1 MPHPL
6 HPSAYR
12 LDTDAPAL
20 YLDATTVLLD
30 SGADKDAPADMAPP
44 TEVVLFPFGQIKTR
58 KGTFRFTEESAKLV
72 KAQWERY
79 GRDFGFDYGHA
90 TFKKDRPDEEKIS
103 AGWGKL
109 AIRPGVGLVC
119 TGIHWTEPAARKIS
133 KREFRYLSPAF
144 NAMPKTG
151 VIVAVENCALTNIP
165 ATLDPTP
172 LLLQAL
178 GGEDAA
184 QERIR
189 ELSMETA
196 DAAGYPTSPSAGGNV
211 SAAGVNHLPKDKTA
225 PAAKEL
231 RTMTADPK
239 MMELGKSAVKGL
251 GYCLS
256 VAQKMA
262 DSADE
267 SLKTVGKKLAD
278 SLAEHLE
285 SVKLAFPGLPE
296 EELTADPPFGGKE
309 TPSEEAAEEKAK
321 AKDALAKLTVL
332 EAAVERVTGVKEGHA
347 GAVLALKAQ
356 LDAKVEQVEETVQ
369 LSAAEREKAALV
381 EKMISETRQVE
392 ESERE
397 VFLQLSMAD
406 LQSFHQTAPHD
417 RKLRA
422 TSKAPILATAAVRA
436 AGTAGQGG
444 DAKARAALRA
454 EAKTALIQL
463 GCSEEEAEHQLS
475 LQFS

>member
-6 HPSAYR
+6 RHAPLFLLHA
-12 LDTDAPAL
+12 DTPRL

-30 SGADKDAPADMAPP
+30 ADEAKAPP
-44 TEVVLFPFGQIKTR
+44 TKVVLFPFGVIKTR
-58 KGTFRFTEESAKLV
+58 KGDFRFTEESAELV

-79 GRDFGFDYGHA
+79 GRDFGFDYGHS

-109 AIRPGVGLVC
+109 AVEPGVGLCCVD
-119 TGIHWTEPAARKIS
+119 IHWTPDAARKIA

-144 NAMPKTG
+144 NALPKTG

-196 DAAGYPTSPSAGGNV
+196 DAAAFPTSPSASSNI
-211 SAAGVNHLPKDKTA
+211 SAAGVSHLPQNKKTA

-231 RTMTADPK
+231 RKMTADPK

-251 GYCLS
+251 GYCMS

-267 SLKTVGKKLAD
+267 SMRTLGKKLAD
-278 SLAEHLE
+278 GCAEYLE
-285 SVKLAFPGLPE
+285 GVKLAFPDLPE
-296 EELTADPPFGGKE
+296 EELAGDPPFGGKE
-309 TPSEEAAEEKAK
+309 SPSEEKAEERVKEK
-321 AKDALAKLTVL
+321 EALAKLTVL
-332 EAAVERVTGVKEGHA
+332 EAAIERVTGAKSGHA

-356 LDAKVEQVEETVQ
+356 LDAKDEQVEQSVQ
-369 LSAAEREKAALV
+369 LSAAEQEKAALI
-381 EKMISETRQVE
+381 EKMVSDTRQIE

-397 VFLQLSMAD
+397 VFATLSMAD
-406 LQSFHQTAPHD
+406 LQSFAATAPHD

-422 TSKAPILATAAVRA
+422 TSKAPTLATSAVRA
-436 AGTAGQGG
+436 AGTAGGPVG
-444 DAKARAALRA
+444 DAKARAALRSETKA
-454 EAKTALIQL
+454 ALIQL
-463 GCSEEEAEHQLS
+463 GCSEEEAEKQLAI
-475 LQFS
+475 QFA

>member
-6 HPSAYR
+6 RVSPLFLLNAEQPR
-12 LDTDAPAL
+12 L

-30 SGADKDAPADMAPP
+30 AAQALPKK
-44 TEVVLFPFGQIKTR
+44 VVLFPFGVIKTR
-58 KGTFRFTEESAKLV
+58 KGNFRFTPESAELV

-90 TFKKDRPDEEKIS
+90 SFRKDRPDEEKIS

-109 AIRPGVGLVC
+109 AVEPGVGLVC
-119 TGIHWTEPAARKIS
+119 VDIHWTDDAARKIS
-133 KREFRYLSPAF
+133 AREFRYLSPAF
-144 NAMPKTG
+144 NALPKTG

-196 DAAGYPTSPSAGGNV
+196 DAAGYPTSPSASGNI
-211 SAAGVNHLPKDKTA
+211 SAAGVNHLPKNKTA

-231 RTMTADPK
+231 RTMTSDPK
-239 MMELGKSAVKGL
+239 TMELGKSAVKGL
-251 GYCLS
+251 GYCMS

-262 DSADE
+262 ESADE
-267 SLKTVGKKLAD
+267 SMKTLGKKLAD
-278 SLAEHLE
+278 GCAEYLE
-285 SVKLAFPGLPE
+285 GVKLAFPDLPE
-296 EELTADPPFGGKE
+296 EEMSADPPFGGKE
-309 TPSEEAAEEKAK
+309 SPAEEKAEEKVK
-321 AKDALAKLTVL
+321 AKEAMDKLTVL
-332 EAAVERVTGVKEGHA
+332 EATIERVTGAKEGHV
-347 GAVLALKAQ
+347 GALLALKAQ
-356 LDAKVEQVEETVQ
+356 LDAKDEQVEQSVQ
-369 LSAAEREKAALV
+369 LSAAEQEKAQLI
-381 EKMISETRQVE
+381 EKMINDTRQIE

-397 VFLQLSMAD
+397 VFATLSMAD
-406 LQSFHQTAPHD
+406 LTSFHATAPHD

-422 TSKAPILATAAVRA
+422 TSKAPTLATAAVRA
-436 AGTAGQGG
+436 AGTSGGPAG
-444 DAKARAALRA
+444 KARAALRS
-454 EAKTALIQL
+454 EAKAALIQL
-463 GCSEEEAEHQLS
+463 GCSDEEAEHQLS
-475 LQFS
+475 LQFA